1 MSISR
6 DTIEVRKNIILED
19 LETVKQRLAVYEQKK
34 IEDTALLN
42 ALTGAFQQCEL
53 FLKEFDNDQP
63 EMASDDGNEP

>member
-1 MSISR
+1 MISR
-6 DTIEVRKNIILED
+6 ETIEVRKNIIIED
-19 LETVKQRLAVYEQKK
+19 IEAVRQRLTANEQKK

-63 EMASDDGNEP
+63 EMASDGGNEP

>member
-19 LETVKQRLAVYEQKK
+19 LETVKQRLSVYEQKK

-63 EMASDDGNEP
+63 EMASYDGNEP

>member
-19 LETVKQRLAVYEQKK
+19 LETVKQRLSVYEQKK

-53 FLKEFDNDQP
+53 FLKTH
-63 EMASDDGNEP
+63 SDGAWLDIEELENS

>member
-1 MSISR
+1 MISR
-6 DTIEVRKNIILED
+6 DTIEVRKNIIIED
-19 LETVKQRLAVYEQKK
+19 IEAVRQRLTANEQKK

-63 EMASDDGNEP
+63 EMASDGGNEP